1 LRIPTEKPY
10 ALSINVGGDDVS
22 VVAVVYR
29 KV

>member
-1 LRIPTEKPY
+1 LRIPNEKPY
-10 ALSINVGGDDVS
+10 ALNINVGGDDVS